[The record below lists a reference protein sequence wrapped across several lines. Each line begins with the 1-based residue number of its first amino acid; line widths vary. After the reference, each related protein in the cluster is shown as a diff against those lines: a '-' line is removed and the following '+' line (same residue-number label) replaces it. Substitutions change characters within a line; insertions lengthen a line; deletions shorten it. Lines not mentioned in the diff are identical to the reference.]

1 MTMMK
6 APHFNICKMTYIGI
20 DPGVHTGFAVWHSDT
35 KYLAEVETYS
45 ITQAMERVKMLADI
59 LGKDNIRVFVEDAR
73 KRKWFGNSGR
83 EKLQGAGSVKR
94 DSRIWEDWCR
104 EQGLQYRMIAP
115 GCNRTKLTEAQFKFV
130 TQWHGRSSV
139 HGRDAAMLVF
149 GR

>member
-1 MTMMK
+1 
-6 APHFNICKMTYIGI
+6 MTYIGI
-20 DPGVHTGFAVWHSDT
+20 DPGVQTGFAVWHSESR
-35 KYLAEVETYS
+35 YLAEVETYS

>member
-1 MTMMK
+1 
-6 APHFNICKMTYIGI
+6 MTYIGI
-20 DPGVHTGFAVWHSDT
+20 DTGVHTGFAVWHSESR
-35 KYLAEVETYS
+35 YLAEVETYS
-45 ITQAMERVKMLADI
+45 ITQALERVKMLADI
-59 LGKDNIRVFVEDAR
+59 LGKDNIRLFIEDAR
-73 KRKWFGNSGR
+73 QRKWFGHSGR

-94 DSRIWEDWCR
+94 DSRIWEDWCM
-104 EQGLQYRMIAP
+104 EHGLQYRMIAP

>member
-1 MTMMK
+1 
-6 APHFNICKMTYIGI
+6 MTYIGI
-20 DPGVHTGFAVWHSDT
+20 DTGVHTGFAVWHSDT
-35 KYLAEVETYS
+35 KYLAEVSTVT

-59 LGKDNIRVFVEDAR
+59 LGKDNIRLFIEDAR
-73 KRKWFGNSGR
+73 QRKWFGNSGR

-94 DSRIWEDWCR
+94 DSRIWEDWCM
-104 EQGLQYRMIAP
+104 EQGLQYRLIAP

>member
-1 MTMMK
+1 
-6 APHFNICKMTYIGI
+6 MTYIGI
-20 DPGVHTGFAVWHSDT
+20 DTGVHTGFAVWHSDT
-35 KYLAEVETYS
+35 KYLAEVSTVT

-59 LGKDNIRVFVEDAR
+59 LGKDNIRFFIEDAR
-73 KRKWFGNSGR
+73 QRKWFGHSGR

-115 GCNRTKLTEAQFKFV
+115 GYNRTKLTEAQFKFV

>member
-1 MTMMK
+1 
-6 APHFNICKMTYIGI
+6 MTYIGI
-20 DPGVHTGFAVWHSDT
+20 DPGVHTGFAVWHSESR
-35 KYLAEVETYS
+35 YLAEVETYS

-115 GCNRTKLTEAQFKFV
+115 GCNRTKLTGAQFK
-130 TQWHGRSSV
+130 TITKWQGRTSE
-139 HGRDAAMLVF
+139 HARDAACLVF

>member
-1 MTMMK
+1 
-6 APHFNICKMTYIGI
+6 MTYIGI
-20 DPGVHTGFAVWHSDT
+20 DPGVQTGFAVWHSGG

-45 ITQAMERVKMLADI
+45 ITQAMERVKMMADI

-94 DSRIWEDWCR
+94 DSRIWEDWCK
-104 EQGLQYRMIAP
+104 EQELQYRMIAP
-115 GCNRTKLTEAQFKFV
+115 ERNRTKLTAEQFKFV
-130 TQWHGRSSV
+130 TRWHGRASE
-139 HGRDAAMLVF
+139 HARDAAMLVF

>member
-35 KYLAEVETYS
+35 KYLTEVSTYT

-59 LGKDNIRVFVEDAR
+59 LGKDNIRLFIEDAR
-73 KRKWFGNSGR
+73 QRKWFGHSGR

>member
-1 MTMMK
+1 
-6 APHFNICKMTYIGI
+6 MTYIGI
-20 DPGVHTGFAVWHSDT
+20 DTGVHTGFAVWHSDT
-35 KYLAEVETYS
+35 KYLAEVSTYT
-45 ITQAMERVKMLADI
+45 ITQAMERVKMIADI
-59 LGKDNIRVFVEDAR
+59 RGKDNIRLFIEDAR
-73 KRKWFGNSGR
+73 QRKWLGHSGR

-104 EQGLQYRMIAP
+104 EQGLQYRMVP
-115 GCNRTKLTEAQFKFV
+115 PKNNRTKLTEAQFKFV